1 MAGQRQGN
9 SLRNACYM
17 VIERYVVV
25 TFGDLIFKRGQFSWE
40 SRYWDDD
47 GRINSRDAD
56 GDWNSD

>member
-1 MAGQRQGN
+1 
-9 SLRNACYM
+9 M